1 MIDLSAVHARLVV
14 RALQTAQADGMLPAC
29 DLPSVEIRPPARP
42 EMGDYACAIALQLAR
57 SMRRSPLEIAQRI
70 ADHLPPAPFLA
81 GVEVAAP
88 GFLNFRLD
96 EAWLCAQVDTILREG
111 EQLAQLDIGTGQR
124 ALVEF
129 VSANPT
135 GPLHIGRSRGAIV
148 GDTLA
153 RLLQAAGYEVERE
166 YYFNNAGRQ
175 MQLLGESLRLRYLQA
190 LGHNPELPSEDFYRG
205 DYLVEQAQELLAQQ
219 GDALAM
225 ADSKQFQQFAEE
237 RMFATIRNTLQ
248 RVDIRHDC
256 YFNEHSLYEN
266 GSLKEVLDALEERGQ
281 LYSASEWEGA
291 SAEEQALASERAP
304 ATWFRASRYGIDK
317 DHVLVRGD
325 GTPTYSLPDIAYHR
339 DKLARGYD
347 LAVNILGADHYVQ
360 HQVVRAGLDA
370 LGEDTSRL
378 RVVILQFVRLL
389 QGGKERKMST
399 RSGEYET
406 LDDLIDETGPDA
418 VRYLLLARSAD
429 ARLDFDLDLA
439 VAQNNDNPVYYIQ
452 NAHVRCAG
460 ILRRATD
467 AGLEQQ
473 PVDLALLGAAERRFL
488 RKALELPAVIGQ
500 ATTELEPHRIAF
512 FAHELAGIFHP
523 VYENA
528 RVLGEEV
535 APELAAARLRFYRAA
550 GVVFRRVLTL
560 MGMSA
565 PEQM

>member
-1 MIDLSAVHARLVV
+1 MIDLSAAHARLVA

-96 EAWLCAQVDTILREG
+96 EAWLCAQVDAILLEG

-190 LGHNPELPSEDFYRG
+190 LGHNPELPPEDFYRG

-225 ADSKQFQQFAEE
+225 ADSKQFQQLAEE

-248 RVDIRHDC
+248 RIDIT
-256 YFNEHSLYEN
+256 
-266 GSLKEVLDALEERGQ
+266 A
-281 LYSASEWEGA
+281 
-291 SAEEQALASERAP
+291 
-304 ATWFRASRYGIDK
+304 
-317 DHVLVRGD
+317 
-325 GTPTYSLPDIAYHR
+325 
-339 DKLARGYD
+339 
-347 LAVNILGADHYVQ
+347 
-360 HQVVRAGLDA
+360 
-370 LGEDTSRL
+370 
-378 RVVILQFVRLL
+378 
-389 QGGKERKMST
+389 
-399 RSGEYET
+399 
-406 LDDLIDETGPDA
+406 
-418 VRYLLLARSAD
+418 
-429 ARLDFDLDLA
+429 
-439 VAQNNDNPVYYIQ
+439 
-452 NAHVRCAG
+452 
-460 ILRRATD
+460 
-467 AGLEQQ
+467 
-473 PVDLALLGAAERRFL
+473 
-488 RKALELPAVIGQ
+488 
-500 ATTELEPHRIAF
+500 
-512 FAHELAGIFHP
+512 
-523 VYENA
+523 
-528 RVLGEEV
+528 
-535 APELAAARLRFYRAA
+535 
-550 GVVFRRVLTL
+550 
-560 MGMSA
+560 
-565 PEQM
+565 